1 MQPYEQLETDFGKF
15 TNQPNMVACS
25 SGTAAMHLAFEAL
38 RATNSWYEGDKV
50 LVPDYTMAA
59 CARAV
64 ILAGLEPVFVDCGDD
79 LLMDEAIVNDVD
91 WRIAGIGQWNPTAV
105 MLVHIYGRQCRL
117 PRSVVDRPNVA
128 VVEDLAEAHGIK
140 PYSRTDTCCW
150 SFYMNKIIAGEEG
163 GAVSF
168 QHDWN
173 ATKAKCLRS
182 LGFGPEQDYW
192 HEPRGHNY
200 RLANCLASKVL
211 DSLER
216 YSKNKIERD
225 LLWKAYDAQS
235 FGPRYHPRGE
245 PEAKWVYDLRIKDMT
260 WEEQDRLIAA
270 LKAEGIAARHGF
282 KPLHMQKEFKKCQ
295 YFGSGNSVKC
305 SKETIYLP
313 LRPGFVT
320 QQQIEKSAEI
330 VRKMTA

>member
-1 MQPYEQLETDFGKF
+1 MQPYEQLEADFGKF

-25 SGTAAMHLAFEAL
+25 SGTAALHLAFEAL
-38 RATNSWYEGDKV
+38 RARHDWKDGDIV
-50 LVPDYTMAA
+50 AVPDFCMAA

-64 ILAGLEPVFVDCGDD
+64 VLAGLTPAFVDC
-79 LLMDEAIVNDVD
+79 NDNLSMSMGNLKLCVKNTKP
-91 WRIAGIGQWNPTAV
+91 IAV
-105 MLVHIYGRQCRL
+105 LVVHNYGRKENMHDVH
-117 PRSVVDRPNVA
+117 SVA
-128 VVEDLAEAHGIK
+128 SEELMVVEDLAEAHGVN
-140 PYSRTDTCCW
+140 PHSMTDAACW
-150 SFYMNKIIAGEEG
+150 SFYMNKIVAGEEG

-168 QHDWN
+168 RKKIDAN
-173 ATKAKCLRS
+173 EARCLRS
-182 LGFGPEQDYW
+182 LGFGPDQDYW

-216 YSKNKIERD
+216 YSKNKIDRD

-235 FGPRYHPRGE
+235 FGPRYHPRSE

-320 QQQIEKSAEI
+320 QQQIEKAAEI